1 MAQETYDTQVGA
13 SATVRNALADTD
25 LAIAPS
31 FGFLTVY
38 GRHEAT
44 STGKIK
50 LSMAAGDTQLCN
62 DSPMTINDVLTPN
75 RQEDIIGGPWPII
88 AGKSLRAKLVEST
101 GAATDLNVVFSFVE
115 APRETVLRAGG
126 FPI

>member
-1 MAQETYDTQVGA
+1 MAQETYDTAVAANG
-13 SATVRNALADTD
+13 TVRNALADTD

-38 GRHEAT
+38 GRQEST
-44 STGKIK
+44 SGGILK
-50 LSMAAGDTQLCN
+50 LSMAAGDTQLAN

-75 RQEDIIGGPWPII
+75 RQDDIIGGPWPII
-88 AGKSLRAKLVEST
+88 AGKSLRAKLVESA
-101 GAATDLNVVFSFVE
+101 GFETDLNVVFAFVE